1 MEMKTLFKYAGFIAG
16 VALGL
21 SACQKWTE
29 TVVQHPINLT
39 ETVKSEK
46 YYEDLRA
53 YKESD
58 HSVAFGWFGNWV
70 GTGISMENSM
80 MGLPDSVDFVSMWG
94 GWANP
99 SKEKLEDFH
108 KVRELKGTKAL
119 VCFLVFDIGD
129 QITPPAPEG
138 YTGENWRHEFWG
150 WGNTQEEHL
159 AATEKYAKALLDTI
173 AKYDYDGF
181 DIDAEPSYAQ
191 PFATNKELWTDPAIM
206 SKFVETLAT
215 ELGPKAGKGKLLVID
230 GEPHALLPQY
240 GEYFDYFILQ
250 AYASY
255 GENDLNSRLAR
266 EIEHFAEYLTP
277 EQVANKLIV
286 CENFESYA
294 KTGGATFSRPDGTV
308 VRSLQGMALWNPQY
322 NGQVY
327 RKGGVGT
334 YHMEYE
340 YKVSGF
346 EETYPYLR
354 SAIQTMNPRIY

>member
-119 VCFLVFDIGD
+119 VCFLEGESFEDVIRNCISIGGD
-129 QITPPAPEG
+129 S
-138 YTGENWRHEFWG
+138 
-150 WGNTQEEHL
+150 
-159 AATEKYAKALLDTI
+159 DTI
-173 AKYDYDGF
+173 AAIAGGIAEAFFGVSKEDRMMARTYLDDRL
-181 DIDAEPSYAQ
+181 IQICDAFSSW
-191 PFATNKELWTDPAIM
+191 L
-206 SKFVETLAT
+206 
-215 ELGPKAGKGKLLVID
+215 
-230 GEPHALLPQY
+230 
-240 GEYFDYFILQ
+240 
-250 AYASY
+250 
-255 GENDLNSRLAR
+255 
-266 EIEHFAEYLTP
+266 
-277 EQVANKLIV
+277 
-286 CENFESYA
+286 
-294 KTGGATFSRPDGTV
+294 KTR
-308 VRSLQGMALWNPQY
+308 
-322 NGQVY
+322 
-327 RKGGVGT
+327 
-334 YHMEYE
+334 
-340 YKVSGF
+340 
-346 EETYPYLR
+346 
-354 SAIQTMNPRIY
+354 